1 MAFCAESSASSAPSG
16 PARFGTALPS
26 ANLMLMS
33 VWNCTT
39 NSRNDVPSVLVTV
52 ACAREPASSTQVDP
66 SGSMMSDPIAPL
78 LLCLTGSDEIR
89 LVAPYSIGVA
99 IRCPPLITT
108 SPAYH
113 LYLTTPPGPTVWLGL
128 NPTFFPSLFATL

>member
-1 MAFCAESSASSAPSG
+1 
-16 PARFGTALPS
+16 
-26 ANLMLMS
+26 MLMS

-52 ACAREPASSTQVDP
+52 ACAREPASSIQLDP
-66 SGSMMSDPIAPL
+66 EGSMISEPIAPL
-78 LLCLTGSDEIR
+78 LLCLIGSDEIR
-89 LVAPYSIGVA
+89 LVAPNSIGVA

-113 LYLTTPPGPTVWLGL
+113 LYLAMPPGPTVWFGL
-128 NPTFFPSLFATL
+128 KPTFFPSLLATL